1 MEDKMENNHVK
12 KDTPL
17 RGKVAQILTEREL
30 IINIGSTHGV
40 RSGMKFKIL
49 ADAPLEVR
57 DPETHDVIGEIDR
70 EKVVVMASEIE
81 ERFTVCKTYKKWST
95 GGAGFAA
102 IANIM
107 MAVPQQKHETLKI
120 EDSSLPLPLS
130 EEESYVKV
138 GDRAVQL
145 VDEEND
151 E

>member
-1 MEDKMENNHVK
+1 MANNHVK
-12 KDTPL
+12 KNGPL

-30 IINIGSTHGV
+30 IINVGSNHGV
-40 RSGMKFKIL
+40 RHGMKFKIL

-81 ERFTVCKTYKKWST
+81 EKFTVCKTFRKWAT
-95 GGAGFAA
+95 GGASIFS
-102 IANIM
+102 IASM
-107 MAVPQQKHETLKI
+107 MAGPREKHETLKI

-138 GDRAVQL
+138 GDRAIQL
-145 VDEEND
+145 VDEEEDD